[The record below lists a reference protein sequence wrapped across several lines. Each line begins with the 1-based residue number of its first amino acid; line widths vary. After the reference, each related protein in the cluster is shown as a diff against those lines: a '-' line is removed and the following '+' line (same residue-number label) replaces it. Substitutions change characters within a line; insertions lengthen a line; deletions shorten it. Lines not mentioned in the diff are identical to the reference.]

1 MAASTPIRVIYYLY
15 QFNEYSNRIVKK
27 YATINEYLS
36 ASATYDTQTAANFC
50 ELDGVT
56 RPEYTYRRTP
66 TLVGT
71 PNYAILCEGD
81 DIISRWYII
90 DAINTNKNTFKL
102 TFKRDS
108 IADYYN
114 DILSAPTYI
123 EKGTLRIDD
132 PFIYNRED
140 MQFNQIKT
148 SETLLKDR
156 TGCPW
161 IVGFIAQKQP
171 EGTTDPLTTTVY
183 TNMMGQPDE
192 TYASM
197 ANYPYWNYMGNP
209 YNNNT
214 NYFKAVST
222 SGSAITWLTIYIN
235 AYDSSGV
242 TGRTSTEA
250 YTYYYTPNSGWS
262 YIVGEGQNASPTQF
276 NTAYRCNYLNQIGR
290 AHV

>member
-102 TFKRDS
+102 NILKKYLLLILNS
-108 IADYYN
+108 II
-114 DILSAPTYI
+114 ILL
-123 EKGTLRIDD
+123 E
-132 PFIYNRED
+132 
-140 MQFNQIKT
+140 
-148 SETLLKDR
+148 
-156 TGCPW
+156 
-161 IVGFIAQKQP
+161 
-171 EGTTDPLTTTVY
+171 
-183 TNMMGQPDE
+183 
-192 TYASM
+192 
-197 ANYPYWNYMGNP
+197 
-209 YNNNT
+209 
-214 NYFKAVST
+214 
-222 SGSAITWLTIYIN
+222 
-235 AYDSSGV
+235 
-242 TGRTSTEA
+242 
-250 YTYYYTPNSGWS
+250 
-262 YIVGEGQNASPTQF
+262 
-276 NTAYRCNYLNQIGR
+276 
-290 AHV
+290 